1 MRYPKSKFNILIG
14 LPLLI
19 LFLTGCGG
27 LFCADGYSYRED
39 VPVYVELSDVR
50 RVETQAPREI
60 AEPGKIY
67 LHHNLILINEVE
79 EGIHVLDNSDPENPV
94 NLAFIAI
101 PGNHDLLVR
110 EDETGT
116 VLYADSYIDLVAL
129 DLSTIGG
136 NLEEVKV
143 LKRIEDVFK
152 GLYPE
157 PEDGRLL
164 VGYEEGELR
173 WVCGGGVED
182 GAPSPSPDAPGGGS
196 DGGASQGGSLAR
208 FAALGD
214 YLYTIDGDQIQSFY
228 LETLDDPVLFNRVSV
243 DFGIETLFPYP
254 RETGDQLYVG
264 GNQGMYIMDASD
276 PGNLR
281 KAGEISHVQSCDPV
295 VVQDDL
301 AYVTLQGS
309 CFGQSN
315 RLEIIDVSEPSSPE
329 LIIDYP
335 LQEPYGLGV
344 DDNYLFVCDGAAGL
358 KVYENAREPK
368 NLNLIKQLDE
378 VGARDIIPYNGLAIV
393 IAENGFFQYDYS
405 SLANGEMT
413 LLSSIPVVD

>member
-1 MRYPKSKFNILIG
+1 MRYPKLNILVG
-14 LPLLI
+14 LPFIVLL
-19 LFLTGCGG
+19 LSGCGG
-27 LFCADGYSYRED
+27 LFCADPYTYRES
-39 VPVYVELSDVR
+39 VPVYVDLEDVR
-50 RVETQAPREI
+50 RVEMLGPREI
-60 AEPGKIY
+60 VNPGKIY

-79 EGIHVLDNSDPENPV
+79 KGVHVLDNSDPKNPV

-116 VLYADSYIDLVAL
+116 VLYADNYVDLVAL
-129 DLSTIGG
+129 DLAALSSGA
-136 NLEEVKV
+136 EEITV
-143 LKRIEDVFK
+143 LKRVKDVFVN
-152 GLYPE
+152 LYPVE
-157 PEDGRLL
+157 EGKLLAGYKEGRLRR
-164 VGYEEGELR
+164 E
-173 WVCGGGVED
+173 CGVVAEPTP
-182 GAPSPSPDAPGGGS
+182 APPGGG
-196 DGGASQGGSLAR
+196 DAGGSQGGSLAR
-208 FAALGD
+208 FAALEN
-214 YLYTIDGDQIQSFY
+214 YLYTIDGSEIQSFF
-228 LETLDDPVLFNRVSV
+228 LETLDNPVLFNRTSV

-254 RETGDQLYVG
+254 REAGDQLYVG
-264 GNQGMYIMDASD
+264 GNQGMYIMDASS

-281 KAGEISHVQSCDPV
+281 KVGEITHVQSCDPV

-329 LIIDYP
+329 LIIDYA

-358 KVYENAREPK
+358 KVYENARDPE
-368 NLNLIKQLDE
+368 NLSLITQLGE
-378 VGARDIIPYNGLAIV
+378 VRARDVIPFNDVAIV

-405 SLANGEMT
+405 NLAQGELT
-413 LLSSIPVVD
+413 LLSSILVTEE